1 MILSDYVKDNDIFLI
16 HDRILFM
23 NILNSTS
30 SIKKIFVYIY
40 YNLFGEDCQIH
51 VGHLSL
57 ITILQHI
64 EKETYSFHDK
74 LIGDSACFN

>member
-1 MILSDYVKDNDIFLI
+1 MILSDYVKDNENFLI

-23 NILNSTS
+23 NILNSKH
-30 SIKKIFVYIY
+30 KKIFVYIY

-51 VGHLSL
+51 IRHLSL

-64 EKETYSFHDK
+64 EKEMYSFHDK